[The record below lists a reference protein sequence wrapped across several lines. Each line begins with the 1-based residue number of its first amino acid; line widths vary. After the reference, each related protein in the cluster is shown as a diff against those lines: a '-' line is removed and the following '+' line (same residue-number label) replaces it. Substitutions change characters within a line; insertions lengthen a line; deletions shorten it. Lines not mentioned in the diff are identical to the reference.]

1 MGRFRVSVD
10 TGGTFTDFVLLDEE
24 TREIGIAKILS
35 SPHDPSV
42 SVIEGVSSFLAE
54 DGSRAISYFCHGTT
68 VGTNA
73 LLEEKGVRTG
83 LLVTEGFRG
92 IYEIMEQARPHG
104 PALFDLEYDK
114 PALLAPESRTSEVV
128 GRFDHQGSEL
138 IALDEESV
146 RSALDRLA
154 DEEVESIAVCLLF
167 SYLRPEHE
175 RRVREIIAEKLPAVA
190 VSLSSDVLPQIREY
204 PRLSTTV
211 INAYLQPIVARYL
224 ANLRGRLTELGVT
237 TPQTYVMQSNGGT
250 STFEKAG
257 EKAAATLLSGPAG
270 GVTAGAR
277 LSRLTGI
284 DKVITFDMG
293 GTSCDVALI
302 EGAQPGLSTGGVISG
317 RHVALPAL
325 DIDTVSAG
333 GGTLASVDAQG
344 VLNVGPDSAGSV
356 PGPACYSRGGTRP
369 TVTDANLVLGYL
381 GSSRLGG
388 DFGLDVGRARAAV
401 GVEVADRLG
410 LDVVEAAKGI
420 VDVVNIQMEEAI
432 RGISTARGYDLR
444 DFVLIGFGGAGPVHA
459 AAMAQDLHMAGVLIP
474 AHPGVL
480 SALGLLMADVRH
492 DHVRSHLAELSVLDV
507 ATVTSIVE
515 DLSAAARAELEE
527 EGFTEATIEL
537 DPSLD
542 MRYRGQGY
550 ELRVPVT
557 MAMLQESGFGAVR
570 KAFDVEHQERFGH
583 SAPDEPVEVVSY
595 RMTGRGV
602 VPEVRLVEHQATGRA
617 VQDAVV
623 GNRPARFAED
633 MVDTPVYARELL
645 DVGHEFEG
653 PAIVDQKDTTVV
665 VLPGQKALVDAYL
678 NILIT
683 SVQQQEAR

>member
-54 DGSRAISYFCHGTT
+54 DDSRAISYFCHGTT

-114 PALLAPESRTSEVV
+114 PALLAPESRTGEVV

-257 EKAAATLLSGPAG
+257 RRRRRRCSPARPAG
-270 GVTAGAR
+270 
-277 LSRLTGI
+277 
-284 DKVITFDMG
+284 
-293 GTSCDVALI
+293 
-302 EGAQPGLSTGGVISG
+302 
-317 RHVALPAL
+317 
-325 DIDTVSAG
+325 
-333 GGTLASVDAQG
+333 
-344 VLNVGPDSAGSV
+344 
-356 PGPACYSRGGTRP
+356 
-369 TVTDANLVLGYL
+369 
-381 GSSRLGG
+381 
-388 DFGLDVGRARAAV
+388 
-401 GVEVADRLG
+401 
-410 LDVVEAAKGI
+410 
-420 VDVVNIQMEEAI
+420 
-432 RGISTARGYDLR
+432 
-444 DFVLIGFGGAGPVHA
+444 
-459 AAMAQDLHMAGVLIP
+459 
-474 AHPGVL
+474 
-480 SALGLLMADVRH
+480 
-492 DHVRSHLAELSVLDV
+492 
-507 ATVTSIVE
+507 
-515 DLSAAARAELEE
+515 
-527 EGFTEATIEL
+527 
-537 DPSLD
+537 
-542 MRYRGQGY
+542 
-550 ELRVPVT
+550 
-557 MAMLQESGFGAVR
+557 
-570 KAFDVEHQERFGH
+570 
-583 SAPDEPVEVVSY
+583 
-595 RMTGRGV
+595 
-602 VPEVRLVEHQATGRA
+602 
-617 VQDAVV
+617 
-623 GNRPARFAED
+623 
-633 MVDTPVYARELL
+633 
-645 DVGHEFEG
+645 
-653 PAIVDQKDTTVV
+653 
-665 VLPGQKALVDAYL
+665 
-678 NILIT
+678 
-683 SVQQQEAR
+683 

>member
-24 TREIGIAKILS
+24 TREIEIAKILS
-35 SPHDPSV
+35 SPQDPSV
-42 SVIEGVSSFLAE
+42 SVIEGVDGFLA
-54 DGSRAISYFCHGTT
+54 DDSTRSITYFCHGTT

-83 LLVTEGFRG
+83 LLVTDGFRG
-92 IYEIMEQARPHG
+92 VYEIMEQARPHG
-104 PALFDLEYDK
+104 PALFDLDYDK
-114 PALLAPESRTSEVV
+114 PALLTPESRTGEVV
-128 GRFDHQGSEL
+128 GRFDYQGDEL
-138 IALDEESV
+138 TPLDEQSV
-146 RSALDRLA
+146 RDAVDQLALEA
-154 DEEVESIAVCLLF
+154 VESIAVCLLF

-175 RRVREIIAEKLPAVA
+175 HRVRELINEQLPGVA
-190 VSLSSDVLPQIREY
+190 VSLSCQVLPQIREY

-211 INAYLQPIVARYL
+211 INAYLQPILARYL
-224 ANLRGRLTELGVT
+224 ANLRARLLQLGVN

-257 EKAAATLLSGPAG
+257 EKAVATLLSGPAG

-277 LSRLTGI
+277 LSSLCGL

-302 EGAQPGLSTGGVISG
+302 EAARPGLSTGGVIAG

-333 GGTLASVDAQG
+333 GGTLATVDGQG

-356 PGPACYSRGGTRP
+356 PGPASYGRGGTRP

-388 DFGLDVGRARAAV
+388 NFGLDVGRACEAV
-401 GVEVADRLG
+401 RTEVGDKLG
-410 LDVVEAAKGI
+410 LDVVDAAKGI

-480 SALGLLMADVRH
+480 SALGLLMADVQH
-492 DHVRSHLAELSVLDV
+492 DHVRSHLSDLRDLTVPTVRDIVDELGAV
-507 ATVTSIVE
+507 
-515 DLSAAARAELEE
+515 ARAELRE
-527 EGFTEATIEL
+527 EGFTDETIEL

-557 MAMLQESGFGAVR
+557 HAMLQEPGFAAIR
-570 KAFDVEHQERFGH
+570 TAFDAEHLERFGH
-583 SAPDEPVEVVSY
+583 SAPDEAVEVVSY

-602 VPEVRLVEHQATGRA
+602 VPEVRLVEREPVGRLIE
-617 VQDAVV
+617 DAVV
-623 GNRPARFAED
+623 SHRPVRFAD
-633 MVDTPVYARELL
+633 GMVDTPVYERDRL
-645 DVGHEFEG
+645 DIGHEFVG
-653 PAIVDQKDTTVV
+653 PAIVDQSDTTVV
-665 VLPGQKALVDAYL
+665 VLPGQRARVDAWS
-678 NILIT
+678 NIFIT
-683 SVQQQEAR
+683 PMPQEDAR

>member
-1 MGRFRVSVD
+1 MGRFRVAVD

-24 TREIGIAKILS
+24 TREIEIAKILS

-42 SVIEGVSSFLAE
+42 SVIEGVGGFLAE
-54 DGSRAISYFCHGTT
+54 DDSRAISYFCHGTT

-73 LLEEKGVRTG
+73 LLEEKGARTG
-83 LLVTEGFRG
+83 LLVTDGFRG

-104 PALFDLEYDK
+104 PALFDLAYDK
-114 PALLAPESRTSEVV
+114 PALLAPESRTGEVV
-128 GRFDHQGSEL
+128 GRFDHTGAEL
-138 IALDEESV
+138 TPLDEATV
-146 RSALDRLA
+146 RAAVDRLA

-167 SYLRPEHE
+167 SYLRPDHE
-175 RRVREIIAEKLPAVA
+175 RRVRELIRERLPEVA

-224 ANLRGRLTELGVT
+224 ANLRSRLTELGVT

-277 LSRLTGI
+277 LSRLCGL

-356 PGPACYSRGGTRP
+356 PGPACYGRGGTRP

-388 DFGLDVGRARAAV
+388 SFGLDEELAREAV
-401 GVEVADRLG
+401 RTEVADKLG

-459 AAMAQDLHMAGVLIP
+459 TAMAQDLHMAGVLIP

-480 SALGLLMADVRH
+480 SALGLLMADVQH
-492 DHVRSHLAELSVLDV
+492 DHIRSHLADLADLSVADV
-507 ATVTSIVE
+507 KAIVD
-515 DLSAAARAELEE
+515 DLAARARAELQE
-527 EGFTEATIEL
+527 EGFADATIEL

-557 MAMLQESGFGAVR
+557 LGMLQEEGFAAVR
-570 KAFDVEHQERFGH
+570 KAFDAEHQERFGH

-595 RMTGRGV
+595 RVTGRGV
-602 VPEVRLVEHQATGRA
+602 VPEVRLVEHHPTGRP
-617 VQDAVV
+617 VEDAVV
-623 GNRPARFAED
+623 GTRPARFAD
-633 MVDTPVYARELL
+633 GPVDTPVYARGLL
-645 DVGHEFEG
+645 DVGHEFDG

-665 VLPGQKALVDAYL
+665 VLPGQRARVDAYL
-678 NILIT
+678 NIFIT
-683 SVQQQEAR
+683 PIQQEEAR